1 MTSTPALSEVAIP
14 PGTAPAPAL
23 DGAIAKKLDKA
34 VNAWRRIYLLFK
46 PLEDRVDVAR
56 KKFVELLAAA
66 GVKSFESKHGTISLT
81 TKQTTNWEAT
91 RAVDHRAGSSSEQAI
106 PQFTSESAPYVR
118 APARWSGEAK
128 R

>member
-1 MTSTPALSEVAIP
+1 MTSTPAPSEPATPPVVAP
-14 PGTAPAPAL
+14 TPAL
-23 DGAIAKKLDKA
+23 DGAIASRLDKT
-34 VNAWRRIYLLFK
+34 VNTWRRVYLLFK
-46 PLEDRVDVAR
+46 PLEDRVEVAR
-56 KKFVELLAAA
+56 KKFVELLVAA

-81 TKQTTNWEAT
+81 TKQTTNWEALA
-91 RAVDHRAGSSSEQAI
+91 RSIIEPKFIEQAI